1 MSSPTNI
8 AAYLS
13 QLAAEHPSQPAL
25 ISPGGALTCGELE
38 ERSTCCAQGLL
49 QIGIQPGT
57 RTVVMVTPG
66 VEFLVLAFALMKINA
81 VLVLVDPGM
90 GWHKLGKCL
99 AEARPGAFI
108 GLPLAQMAR
117 IFFGWGR
124 KTVQI
129 CLTVGR
135 FRPCRGYT
143 LARVMQLG
151 GDNPG
156 FAPVPS
162 LREDPAAIVFTSGS
176 TGTPKGVVYTH
187 GMFSSQVALLRNSF
201 QIEAGEID
209 LATFPLF
216 ALFDP
221 ALGVTTIFPE
231 MDFTRPAQVDPR
243 QIITPIQK
251 YKVTHMFA
259 SPALLDR
266 VARYGERHGIK
277 LPTLRRVLSAGAPVA
292 AKVLDRF
299 SCLLLEDAEI
309 HTPYGATEA
318 LPVCSIT
325 GRELA
330 KLNSTRQG
338 QGVCV
343 GRPLPGVHLWLIRID
358 DGPIKIWSDD
368 LLVSPGEIGELVVWG
383 SNVSRE
389 YFGRPEANDLAKI
402 QGPDGEIR
410 HRMGDLG
417 YLDEEGQ
424 VWFCGRKSQRVITPQ
439 GTLFTVSCEGIF
451 NQHPKVYRS
460 ALVGVGHPPRQKPV
474 LCVELEEEEKKSGKV
489 SPQLQQEILDLGAPH
504 PHTKEIQ
511 TLLFHPSFPVDVRH
525 NAKIFREKLARWATE
540 KIS

>member
-8 AAYLS
+8 AACLS
-13 QLAAEHPSQPAL
+13 QLAAEQPSHPAL
-25 ISPGGALTCGELE
+25 ISPSGVLTFGELE
-38 ERSTCCAQGLL
+38 KRSNCCAQGLG

-90 GWHKLGKCL
+90 GWHNLGKCL
-99 AEARPGAFI
+99 AESKPKAFI

-124 KTVQI
+124 RTVQI

-156 FAPVPS
+156 FTPVPS

-187 GMFSSQVALLRNSF
+187 GMFSSQVALLRDSF

-221 ALGVTTIFPE
+221 ALGVTTVFPE

-292 AKVLDRF
+292 AKVLRRF
-299 SCLLLEDAEI
+299 SSLLQEDAEI

-325 GRELA
+325 GRELSEA
-330 KLNSTRQG
+330 NNTRPG

-343 GRPLPGVHLWLIRID
+343 GRPLPGVHLSLIRID

-402 QGPDGEIR
+402 QGPEGEIR

-417 YLDEEGQ
+417 FLDEGGR

-439 GTLFTVSCEGIF
+439 GTLFTVACEGIF
-451 NQHPKVYRS
+451 NEHPKVYRS
-460 ALVGVGHPPRQKPV
+460 ALVGVGPSPKQRPV
-474 LCVELEEEEKKSGKV
+474 LCVELEEEEKKKGKV
-489 SPQLQQEILDLGAPH
+489 SPQLMQEILDLGALH

-540 KIS
+540 KVS